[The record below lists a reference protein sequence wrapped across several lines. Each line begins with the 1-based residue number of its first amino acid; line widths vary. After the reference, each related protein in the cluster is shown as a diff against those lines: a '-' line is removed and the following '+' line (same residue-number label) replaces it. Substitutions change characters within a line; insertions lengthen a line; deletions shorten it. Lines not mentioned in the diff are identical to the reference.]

1 MLTVGAVC
9 VQSIDFFGA
18 LRARVYDDA
27 VRLFLENTGFENM
40 GSRLVNNREGV
51 DFPIPAMELVRAL
64 SPAALPET
72 LCFWGVFFSVPCS
85 CFSGSLKMLVWM
97 VCCCWFLLLV
107 YVSAVPSV
115 AGIDHIG
122 AQ

>member
-1 MLTVGAVC
+1 MLTVGVVC

-72 LCFWGVFFSVPCS
+72 LCFWGGGF
-85 CFSGSLKMLVWM
+85 GSLFLLF
-97 VCCCWFLLLV
+97 WFAGNLGLDGMLLLV
-107 YVSAVPSV
+107 LLPLFYRLL
-115 AGIDHIG
+115 G
-122 AQ
+122 